1 MRRLAALLAAFV
13 VAGCTGSGNAA
24 QTTPTPKPTPTAIST
39 PTPETPNPTPLL
51 ATPSGPS
58 ADNSSFKFTR
68 IASGLQSP
76 LYLTDA
82 GDGSGRLFIVEQ
94 AGRIRVV
101 KNGTLLAVP
110 FLDIR
115 SLVESGGERGLLS
128 VAFHPQFK
136 TNGVFV
142 VDYTRASNTP
152 ADVGDT
158 MIARYTASPTS
169 DVAVR
174 TSGRALLVI
183 SQPQANHNGG
193 LVKFG
198 PDGHLYIGMGDGGAG
213 GDVGSGH
220 APEGNGQSLKTLL
233 GKVLRID
240 VGATGPYTVPADN
253 PNLGAGA
260 RREIWA
266 YGVRNP
272 WRFSFD
278 RATGDLYIADVGQN
292 RWEEIDFQPASST
305 GGVNYGWPVWEGTHR
320 YSSGA
325 APAGDTKPIAEYGHV
340 NGACS
345 VTGGYVYRG
354 AKIPA
359 LSGFYIFG
367 DYCNGHLWTLVK
379 LGGAWRLS
387 SLRDTPYL
395 ITSFG
400 EDSAGELYLMDQK
413 GAVYRFDPAR

>member
-1 MRRLAALLAAFV
+1 MPTATAIA
-13 VAGCTGSGNAA
+13 
-24 QTTPTPKPTPTAIST
+24 TPTPSPTPS
-39 PTPETPNPTPLL
+39 PLF

-76 LYLTDA
+76 VYLTDA

-94 AGRIRVV
+94 SGRIRVV
-101 KNGTLLAVP
+101 KNGVLLAAP

-115 SLVESGGERGLLS
+115 SLVASGGERGLLS

-158 MIARYTASPTS
+158 VIARYTVTSPSS
-169 DVAVR
+169 DVADR
-174 TSGRALLVI
+174 NSGQALLI
-183 SQPQANHNGG
+183 INQPQPNHNGG

-198 PDGHLYIGMGDGGAG
+198 PDGHLYIGMGDGGGG

-220 APEGNGQSLKTLL
+220 APEGNGQSVKTLL
-233 GKVLRID
+233 GKILRID

-253 PNLGAGA
+253 PNLGSGA

-266 YGVRNP
+266 YGLRNP

-292 RWEEIDFQPASST
+292 AWEEIDFQPASST
-305 GGVNYGWPVWEGTHR
+305 GGVNYGWPVWEGNHR
-320 YSSGA
+320 YRSGVA
-325 APAGDTKPIAEYGHV
+325 LAGDTRPIAEYGHV

-379 LGGAWRLS
+379 FGGVWRLS
-387 SLRDTPYL
+387 SLRDTSYV
-395 ITSFG
+395 ISSFG
-400 EDSAGELYLMDQK
+400 EDSAGELYLVDLN
-413 GAVYRFDPAR
+413 GAVYRFDPAS

>member
-1 MRRLAALLAAFV
+1 MRAFAVLLAVLV
-13 VAGCTGSGNAA
+13 VIGCTGSGNTSP
-24 QTTPTPKPTPTAIST
+24 TTPTPTATAIAT
-39 PTPETPNPTPLL
+39 PTPSPTPSPLF

-58 ADNSSFKFTR
+58 ADNGSFKFTR

-76 LYLTDA
+76 VYVTDA

-101 KNGTLLAVP
+101 KNGVLLPAP

-115 SLVESGGERGLLS
+115 SLVASGGERGLLS

-158 MIARYTASPTS
+158 VIARYAVTSPLS
-169 DVAVR
+169 DVADR
-174 TSGRALLVI
+174 NSGQALLI
-183 SQPQANHNGG
+183 INQPQPNHNGG

-198 PDGHLYIGMGDGGAG
+198 PDGHLYIGMGDGGGG

-233 GKVLRID
+233 GKILRID
-240 VGATGPYTVPADN
+240 IGATGPYTVPADN

-266 YGVRNP
+266 YGLRNP

-278 RATGDLYIADVGQN
+278 RAAGDLYIADVGQN
-292 RWEEIDFQPASST
+292 AWEEIDFQPASST
-305 GGVNYGWPVWEGTHR
+305 GGVNYGWPVWEGNHR
-320 YSSGA
+320 YRSGVA
-325 APAGDTKPIAEYGHV
+325 LGGDTRPIAEYGHV

-345 VTGGYVYRG
+345 VTGGYVYRSV
-354 AKIPA
+354 KIPA

-379 LGGAWRLS
+379 FGGVWRLS
-387 SLRDTPYL
+387 SLRDTSYV
-395 ITSFG
+395 ISSFG
-400 EDSAGELYLMDQK
+400 EDSAGELYLVDLN
-413 GAVYRFDPAR
+413 GAVYRFDPAT